1 MLNTAQPHHCFRVM
15 EWLRHIDLAEYAPN
29 VRGTGVHGALISY
42 EKKFSPDLLATILGI
57 PVGKT
62 LMRRHLS
69 YHLQT
74 VLAHQKTPQP
84 VQSELIA

>member
-1 MLNTAQPHHCFRVM
+1 M
-15 EWLRHIDLAEYAPN
+15 EWLRHIELAEYAQN

-42 EKKFSPDLLATILGI
+42 ERKFSPDLLATIIGI

-74 VLAHQKTPQP
+74 VMAHRNSQQQA
-84 VQSELIA
+84 VA

>member
-1 MLNTAQPHHCFRVM
+1 M
-15 EWLRHIDLAEYAPN
+15 EWLRHIELAEYAPN

-74 VLAHQKTPQP
+74 ALANRKTQQPP